1 MNHIATIC
9 VIEVYL
15 VPQNSWEDNAFIQVC
30 VRKGL
35 TTNGMFTVLTMST
48 SGLPADF
55 SGTNTKLF
63 GFRA

>member
-1 MNHIATIC
+1 MTHIATIC
-9 VIEVYL
+9 VINVCL
-15 VPQNSWEDNAFIQVC
+15 APQYSWEDNAFIQVC
-30 VRKGL
+30 VRKHL

-48 SGLPADF
+48 SGSPADF